1 MATDVSS
8 RQRRFGLRA
17 RVTASFALLSALLSL
32 VLSVATYVLIR
43 GNAVQRR
50 EAIIENV
57 AFSNARLV
65 RQQLLTE
72 SGTGRAG
79 STVSTDFLQ
88 RSPVDGTAVL
98 RHSGRTYYTS
108 SSFLDGT
115 FDPEFDIPT
124 ALGAAVADHRTVVQR
139 VRLKDVPV
147 LVVGVPLRL
156 TTAAAGSLSATGD
169 SLEGG
174 EAWAEYFELASL
186 DDVEGLLD
194 TLLVALAA
202 VGVSTTLAGVVV
214 GRRVSRRVLAP
225 LEDVNNAVR
234 ALATMSADATLP
246 PTGDPDLAPLVSS
259 FNDTVAALQER
270 IERDG
275 RFASDVSHE
284 LRSPLTTLTN
294 SIAVLQRH
302 EAELPDPARR
312 AVALLGAEFERF
324 QQLVGDLLEIS
335 RFDAGA
341 QHLER
346 SPLVL
351 GEFIRQ
357 AARLTCP
364 EGTPVVVDADLEE
377 TVIMADKRRLV
388 QVLSNLAQN
397 ATRYADGVTELTVTR
412 ARGGVELAVLDRG
425 PGVPPAERQRIF
437 DRFSRGV
444 TAGNRGNDQGT
455 GLGLALVSEHVH
467 LHGGTVRVDDRPDG
481 DPGACFV
488 VYLPANPVSIYDT
501 EEDFEAAGIGTDR

>member
-1 MATDVSS
+1 VAPDVST
-8 RQRRFGLRA
+8 RPRRIGLRS
-17 RVTASFALLSALLSL
+17 RVTATFALLSALLSL
-32 VLSVATYVLIR
+32 LLSSATYVLVR

-65 RQQLLTE
+65 RQQLLTDL
-72 SGTGRAG
+72 GTGRVG
-79 STVSTDFLQ
+79 TTVYTDFLQ

-98 RHSGRTYYTS
+98 RYGGRTYYTS

-124 ALGAAVADHRTVVQR
+124 PLATAVADRRTVVQR
-139 VRLKDVPV
+139 VRLKGVPV

-156 TTAAAGSLSATGD
+156 TADGAAPAGAEAGD
-169 SLEGG
+169 V
-174 EAWAEYFELASL
+174 AWADYYELASL
-186 DDVEGLLD
+186 GDVEGLLD
-194 TLLVALAA
+194 TLLVALIA
-202 VGVSTTLAGVVV
+202 VGVSTTLTGLVV

-302 EAELPDPARR
+302 ETELPEPAQR

-351 GEFIRQ
+351 GEFLRQ
-357 AARLTCP
+357 AARFTCP
-364 EGTPVVVDADLEE
+364 EGTPVVIDGDLEE
-377 TVIMADKRRLV
+377 AVIMADKRRLV

-397 ATRYADGVTELTVTR
+397 AARYADGVAELTVTR
-412 ARGGVELAVLDRG
+412 ARGGVELSVLDRG
-425 PGVPPAERQRIF
+425 PGVPVTERLRIF

-455 GLGLALVSEHVH
+455 GLGLALVSEHVR
-467 LHGGTVRVDDRPDG
+467 LHGGTVRVEDRPDG
-481 DPGACFV
+481 EPGACFV
-488 VYLPANPVSIYDT
+488 VFLPANPVSIYDSD
-501 EEDFEAAGIGTDR
+501 EDFEAAGIGAEP

>member
-1 MATDVSS
+1 MAPDVPT
-8 RQRRFGLRA
+8 RPRRIGLRS
-17 RVTASFALLSALLSL
+17 RVTATFALLSALLSL
-32 VLSVATYVLIR
+32 LLSSATYVLVR

-65 RQQLLTE
+65 RQQLLTDL
-72 SGTGRAG
+72 GTGRVG
-79 STVSTDFLQ
+79 NTVYTDFLQ

-98 RHSGRTYYTS
+98 RYGGRTFYTS

-124 ALGAAVADHRTVVQR
+124 ALATAVADQRTVVQR
-139 VRLKDVPV
+139 VRLKGVPV

-156 TTAAAGSLSATGD
+156 TADAAAPAAPSADATGGD
-169 SLEGG
+169 V
-174 EAWAEYFELASL
+174 AWAEYYELASL
-186 DDVEGLLD
+186 GDVEGLLD
-194 TLLVALAA
+194 TLLVALVA
-202 VGVSTTLAGVVV
+202 VGVSTTLTGLVV

-302 EAELPDPARR
+302 EAELPEPAQR

-351 GEFIRQ
+351 GEFLRQ
-357 AARLTCP
+357 AARFTCP
-364 EGTPVVVDADLEE
+364 DGTPVVIDADLEE
-377 TVIMADKRRLV
+377 AVIMADKRRLV

-397 ATRYADGVTELTVTR
+397 AARYADGVTELTVSR

-425 PGVPPAERQRIF
+425 PGVPPAERLRIF

-455 GLGLALVSEHVH
+455 GLGLALVSEHVR
-467 LHGGTVRVDDRPDG
+467 LHGGTVRVEDRPDG
-481 DPGACFV
+481 EPGACFIV
-488 VYLPANPVSIYDT
+488 FLPANPVSIYDSD
-501 EEDFEAAGIGTDR
+501 EDFEAAGIGAEP